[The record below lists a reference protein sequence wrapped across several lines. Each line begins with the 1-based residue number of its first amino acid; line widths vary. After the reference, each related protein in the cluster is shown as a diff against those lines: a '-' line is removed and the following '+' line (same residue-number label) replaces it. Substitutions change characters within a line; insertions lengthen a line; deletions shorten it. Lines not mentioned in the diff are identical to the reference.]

1 MIIFYKKEHN
11 ESVTYF
17 VRDRAYLL
25 VFRTEPIR
33 VTFMVRLKERRT
45 IHSLSLLFR
54 IMHTSTPNY
63 LLSRFQFLTTL
74 RNRHQAL
81 LSIPHHRTSLYSSS
95 YTVEIP
101 RLWNSLP
108 NDVRDCRI
116 LSQFK
121 IKLENFVLVNV
132 FSVVSVKNYVVSVKC
147 VVSVKKYVVSVKCAV
162 ARVGQRGAFFKA
174 ELFLR
179 GSALTSDFSMCLKV
193 FSSTHPCGFQGEMDD
208 AADDKCFSVVVQSAN
223 KKRMRPILAMRARF
237 PDGD

>member
-1 MIIFYKKEHN
+1 MPHFDYCDSLLTNVSSLLAERLQRVHN
-11 ESVTYF
+11 VCIRFICNTRKF
-17 VRDRAYLL
+17 DRITPSLQLL
-25 VFRTEPIR
+25 SW
-33 VTFMVRLKERRT
+33 VRLKERRT

-108 NDVRDCRI
+108 NDVRDCRT

-132 FSVVSVKNYVVSVKC
+132 FRYC
-147 VVSVKKYVVSVKCAV
+147 
-162 ARVGQRGAFFKA
+162 
-174 ELFLR
+174 
-179 GSALTSDFSMCLKV
+179 
-193 FSSTHPCGFQGEMDD
+193 
-208 AADDKCFSVVVQSAN
+208 
-223 KKRMRPILAMRARF
+223 
-237 PDGD
+237 

>member
-1 MIIFYKKEHN
+1 MDKSLNWNIQVAETCKKVFSLIHSFRRLKN
-11 ESVTYF
+11 FLPFSMKKMLVQTLVMPHFDYCDILLTDLSVTSAQRLQRVHNVCIRF
-17 VRDRAYLL
+17 ICNTRKFDHITPSLQLL
-25 VFRTEPIR
+25 SW
-33 VTFMVRLKERRT
+33 VRLKERRT

-108 NDVRDCRI
+108 NDVRDCRT

-121 IKLENFVLVNV
+121 IKLENFVLFN
-132 FSVVSVKNYVVSVKC
+132 
-147 VVSVKKYVVSVKCAV
+147 
-162 ARVGQRGAFFKA
+162 
-174 ELFLR
+174 
-179 GSALTSDFSMCLKV
+179 DF
-193 FSSTHPCGFQGEMDD
+193 
-208 AADDKCFSVVVQSAN
+208 
-223 KKRMRPILAMRARF
+223 
-237 PDGD
+237 